1 MSTVPV
7 VFDGPTWRTL
17 YPEFVNVPDAMGQN
31 YFNRACFLCDNS
43 AFNPVVCITGNPAML
58 DTLLYLLTS
67 HIAWMN
73 APRGADGLPAGSGAP
88 PAQIVGRISSAS
100 EGSVSVS
107 ADMGD
112 ANAGS
117 PSQAWYEQSRYG
129 AEYWAMTAG
138 MRTGRYV
145 PGPSSA
151 PVNPPYYGRR
161 RFF

>member
-1 MSTVPV
+1 MDTPPIT
-7 VFDGPTWRTL
+7 FNAATWKQL
-17 YPEFVNVPDAMGQN
+17 YPEFVGVTDQMAAN
-31 YFNRACFLCDNS
+31 YFNRATFLCANS
-43 AFNPVVCITGNPAML
+43 AFNPVIAVTGNPGML
-58 DTLLYLLTS
+58 ETLLYLLTS

-73 APRGADGLPAGSGAP
+73 APRGADGMPAATGSP

-112 ANAGS
+112 ETAGS
-117 PSQAWYEQSRYG
+117 PSQAWYMQTRYG

-145 PGPSSA
+145 PGPSTA
-151 PVNPPYYGRR
+151 PINGFFGLRR